1 MLVRQTQESTKDS
14 EKEIIHLIATE
25 LLEIKNLAC
34 FKISVVFIENNNS
47 SIQGINP
54 INLFSFKTWLG
65 LAHHANTSKDFCKTT
80 AKKSAILKKIVNAFH
95 IQINLL

>member
-25 LLEIKNLAC
+25 LLDVKNLAC

-47 SIQGINP
+47 SIQGMNP
-54 INLFSFKTWLG
+54 INLFGFKVQFG
-65 LAHHANTSKDFCKTT
+65 LVHHANASKDFYETT
-80 AKKSAILKKIVNAFH
+80 FKESAILKKKSMPPFSN
-95 IQINLL
+95 

>member
-34 FKISVVFIENNNS
+34 FKISVVFIKNIS
-47 SIQGINP
+47 SIQGMNP
-54 INLFSFKTWLG
+54 VNLFGFKVQFG
-65 LAHHANTSKDFCKTT
+65 LVHHANASKDFYETT
-80 AKKSAILKKIVNAFH
+80 FKNQLSLKKKVNASFFKL
-95 IQINLL
+95 I